1 MAKFVVTD
9 DYYSV
14 DDDVAERA
22 AKRNAKLFQ
31 QGVNLDVQLSFGRYL
46 MVGRREVQRLHLG
59 GRNIVKGPAYTAPM
73 SRWLDER
80 PWLKAIHT
88 NVREDSLWL
97 AERPAETIA
106 VIKRLRESEDST
118 DQYALRIMGVHALR
132 IRVANHL
139 LGGQMPEPHEPTP
152 RRLTPTERLN
162 FLLLALR
169 DSGQAYDEDAA
180 RLRIL
185 NRKAFNDY
193 VEYERGEKTQIVR
206 LDESDPDDASI

>member
-1 MAKFVVTD
+1 MAKFIVTD

-97 AERPAETIA
+97 SVNASGP
-106 VIKRLRESEDST
+106 V
-118 DQYALRIMGVHALR
+118 
-132 IRVANHL
+132 
-139 LGGQMPEPHEPTP
+139 PTP
-152 RRLTPTERLN
+152 GRSSPLPPPTTR
-162 FLLLALR
+162 
-169 DSGQAYDEDAA
+169 
-180 RLRIL
+180 
-185 NRKAFNDY
+185 
-193 VEYERGEKTQIVR
+193 
-206 LDESDPDDASI
+206 